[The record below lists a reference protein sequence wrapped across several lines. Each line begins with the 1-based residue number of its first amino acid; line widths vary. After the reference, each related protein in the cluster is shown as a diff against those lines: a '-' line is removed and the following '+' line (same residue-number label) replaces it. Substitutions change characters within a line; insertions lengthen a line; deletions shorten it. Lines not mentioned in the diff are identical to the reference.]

1 VIRRILDDVRAFL
14 RRVFVDEN
22 RVPTDYHDDP
32 VKVVDPKKKF
42 IANTLV
48 LVLLVTGGGFYLSST
63 LAANLS
69 LSSGGVTEF
78 GQSVSQAVA
87 CSGSQNLTVTP
98 VSSFVNAAN
107 SGGTYYLNSVKVSGI
122 PGTCDGV
129 DFTIRAY
136 DSSSSSPL
144 ALFNTS
150 ATVAVVND
158 VEGAG
163 FKVPYSSTVATI
175 SGTSTEF
182 TLSFVAPVAISGT
195 VFKLTLQSGEHVP
208 TCAEGGKCSIGD
220 MGPGGG
226 TVFYVSTG
234 FTETGTACNTSC
246 RYLEAA
252 PVTGTNAWIDS
263 STPWSANQ
271 INFVSGAN
279 QAGIGFGYQNT
290 QAMFQNSSSA
300 GYPAALS
307 IDYRGPNN
315 FSDWFVPSA
324 NELVEIWKQKSILG
338 TIPISNVIYW
348 SSTDADGDDATTV
361 YFSNGGK
368 VAIKKKTPIDPTVAP
383 ASRTAVYSR
392 AIRAF

>member
-1 VIRRILDDVRAFL
+1 MENEEIDPGVDAELDDEEIWYSDDPAEEKKVSFQTKIRAF
-14 RRVFVDEN
+14 
-22 RVPTDYHDDP
+22 VP
-32 VKVVDPKKKF
+32 VV
-42 IANTLV
+42 
-48 LVLLVTGGGFYLSST
+48 VLLVAAVFYLPSTVGGKITISSD
-63 LAANLS
+63 
-69 LSSGGVTEF
+69 GGTEF

-87 CSGSQNLTVTP
+87 CSGGQDLTVTP
-98 VSSFVNAAN
+98 KSSFVNESN
-107 SGGTYYLNSVKVSGI
+107 SGGKFYLNSVKVSGI
-122 PGTCDGV
+122 PSTCDGV
-129 DFTIRAY
+129 DFAIRAFG
-136 DSSSSSPL
+136 DSSSSPL

-150 ATVAVVND
+150 ATIAVVND

-163 FKVPYSSTVATI
+163 FAIPYSSTVATF
-175 SGTSTEF
+175 SASSSEF
-182 TLSFVAPVAISGT
+182 TLTFVNPVAQSSS

-361 YFSNGGK
+361 YFNTGGK
-368 VAIKKKTPIDPTVAP
+368 VAIKKKTPIDSTVLP
-383 ASRTAVYSR
+383 ANRTPVYSR